1 MKKVLFVINNLEIG
15 GIQKS
20 LIELLN
26 CIRYQYDVTIYCVNF
41 QGAYVDEVPDNVKI
55 IRGSRFA
62 KIAELDRNQL
72 KELGSIYPMIRTL
85 CVVWTRIFGKRI
97 PAYIYAKLLRLFLRG
112 RYDVA
117 ISYSQPLHSKQFAG
131 LYNEI
136 VLYAINAEN
145 KCTFVHCDYKNYGG
159 NTTYNNWLYSKFDL
173 IAAVSESVKKQF
185 LDILPQLS
193 SKVHVVYNACDTEK
207 IKELAEID
215 PVKYRYTS
223 IVSVSRLSKEKGL
236 ARCIP
241 IIRNLIDEGFVFE
254 WHILGDGP
262 EKKALVS
269 MINKYNLYDY
279 VILEGMQNNPYR
291 YLKNAD
297 YLFVPSYHEAAP
309 MVFNEAAVLN
319 TFILTTNT
327 LSAEELV
334 ASRGIGM
341 VCENNEDGIKEL
353 LQNAVSNKLELKN
366 KTIEVNTLVSDQFS
380 ALVAK

>member
-97 PAYIYAKLLRLFLRG
+97 PAYIYAKLLRLSLKG

-297 YLFVPSYHEAAP
+297 YLFLPSYHEAAP

-334 ASRGIGM
+334 ASRGIGI